1 MTVRNDYRDLARDDE
16 RRKQDDAKAQ
26 VMQSQIDE
34 MRQLLREL
42 TSRQQ
47 RLEDQAKTNEASL
60 AQHRMSLD
68 QHRHEV
74 AQSAQ
79 ARQLEEARYRQQLTE
94 LSARID
100 DSTRPIR
107 SLQAHVAELLES
119 VRRQRDDVGLDTKRF
134 DELRTLIDHLAAH
147 GERQIAVS
155 QTLRDS
161 IESVRVE
168 IERQQREIHRADDQV
183 KIVEQESR
191 RRFSEILQQ
200 IESLDV
206 RLTSELGGIT
216 ALQAQI
222 EDLRADSELIPPELE
237 LLRQADQQLDV
248 ELTRVHSQAR
258 ERDSLTTER
267 IEEVRQ
273 QFDTLIHDLEEVT
286 EKRFERVNARHEQL
300 DEVDLELAYRLN
312 LIEMQLEEL
321 QQVDLH
327 VRREIWYLNE
337 QRARLRVEQAQHEL
351 ENVIEARR
359 AADQRAVAGNQP
371 VTPQEQ

>member
-1 MTVRNDYRDLARDDE
+1 MTVRNDYRDLARDDD

-47 RLEDQAKTNEASL
+47 RLEDQVKTNEASL

-300 DEVDLELAYRLN
+300 DEVDRELAYRLN

-351 ENVIEARR
+351 ESVIEARR